1 MNNFFKPF
9 AFIMAFTIPAVAS
22 ADVETK
28 QVNVNEVVVTYN
40 AVDVASRYGLLEL
53 ERQIRRAAEQVC
65 GEQDLVGGRTVSLRQ
80 LMDNRECYR
89 AAVEKA
95 LNSVKATA

>member
-1 MNNFFKPF
+1 MNNLLKPF

-28 QVNVNEVVVTYN
+28 QVSVNEVVVTYN
-40 AVDVASRYGLLEL
+40 TADVASTYGLLEL

-65 GEQDLVGGRTVSLRQ
+65 GEQDQVGGRTVSLRQ
-80 LMDNRECYR
+80 LTDNRECYK
-89 AAVEKA
+89 AAVSKA
-95 LNSVKATA
+95 LSTVNASA